1 MHWPLRLYPHPQR
14 MADAE
19 GAAPA
24 AKLHKGADG
33 DVTGSSK
40 GEMQDV
46 TPQVQTVE
54 DSANQA
60 ESGNIVSPSKAAV
73 AGSQNDGGK
82 KRKVALYVAYIGA
95 GYHVSAPALIA
106 IKLRST
112 VSK

>member
-1 MHWPLRLYPHPQR
+1 MHWPSRLHPTRQT
-14 MADAE
+14 MTDAE

-24 AKLHKGADG
+24 TKLHKAADG

-46 TPQVQTVE
+46 TPQLQTIK
-54 DSANQA
+54 DSASQA
-60 ESGNIVSPSKAAV
+60 ESGSIVCPSKAAV
-73 AGSQNDGGK
+73 AASQNDGGK

-95 GYHVSAPALIA
+95 GYHVSAPTSIA